1 MKNALGAVQ
10 TVLVLGGD
18 SDIAQA
24 TLFELIE
31 RGTRTIIL
39 AGRDTD
45 AMEGRAADLRSR
57 GATDVTVARF
67 DAVDFSSHEAF
78 VASVFDREGD
88 IDLVFLAFGVLGDQL
103 RDENNAARAIQTI
116 QVNYTGAVSVLIPI
130 VERMK
135 KQGHGDIV
143 VMSTVA
149 AERARRSNFIY
160 GSSKA
165 GLDWFAQGLGDALQG
180 SGVSVMVVRP
190 GFVRSSMTAHMDDAP
205 MAVTPQDVASSVVQG
220 IAKGRETV
228 WVPGKLRWVMFVL
241 RHLPR
246 FIFRRLKI

>member
-1 MKNALGAVQ
+1 MQ

-18 SDIAQA
+18 SDIAGA
-24 TLFELIE
+24 TLNELIG
-31 RGTRTIIL
+31 RRARTIIL
-39 AGRDTD
+39 AGRDTG
-45 AMEGRAADLRSR
+45 AMGGRADNLRSR
-57 GATDVTVARF
+57 GATDVAIVRF
-67 DAVDFSSHEAF
+67 DATDFDSHETF
-78 VASVFDREGD
+78 VESVFDRDED

-103 RDENNAARAIQTI
+103 RDEHEAARAVQTI
-116 QVNYTGAVSVLIPI
+116 QINYTGAVSVLIPI
-130 VERMK
+130 AERMVE
-135 KQGHGDIV
+135 QGHGDIV

-180 SGVSVMVVRP
+180 SGVSVMIVRP
-190 GFVRSSMTAHMDDAP
+190 GFVRSKMTAHMDDAP
-205 MAVTPQDVASSVVQG
+205 MAVTPEEVAGSIVQG
-220 IAKGRETV
+220 IASGRETV
-228 WVPGKLRWVMFVL
+228 WVPWKLRWVMFVL